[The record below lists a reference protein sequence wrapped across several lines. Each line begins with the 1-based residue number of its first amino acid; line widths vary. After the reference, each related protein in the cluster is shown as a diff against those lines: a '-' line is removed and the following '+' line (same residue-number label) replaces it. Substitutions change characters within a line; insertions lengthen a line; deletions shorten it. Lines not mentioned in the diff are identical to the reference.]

1 MGDKKGQSIDKIVRH
16 WSKPMEKKK
25 AKTVVRE
32 IDRLKKIVADQEKI
46 IEKLTVDNLFLK
58 TLFDGI
64 DEEIMVIDADYKVLN
79 VNRSFLERHG
89 IHKKE
94 AIGKRCFE
102 VTYHAE
108 KPCDQENGLCPL
120 KKAMQTGKRVEVTH
134 RRDYG
139 KFGTKEMIRIMY
151 PLIIGNNELKYF
163 IEISRDVTEYQRLIR
178 KLQASEKK
186 FRTILDTATDAILSI
201 DENQKIV
208 LFNNAAQR
216 IFGYTRK
223 EILGKDLSI
232 LIPPQYGDHHRFVK
246 NFLEKR
252 IPRIMGKTLSL
263 TALRKNG
270 EEFHIEL
277 GLSYLKM
284 EQGLTFTAII
294 RDVSE
299 QKKLEENLLRSERLA
314 AVGQA
319 VAHVAHEI
327 KNPLMIIGGFSHQ
340 IRNNLDDQK
349 AVQKLDMIY
358 DEISRLEKL
367 VANLGDFTKEYRL
380 VKRTTD
386 INSVIR
392 DVLKIMTEIY
402 KPQEYSFIEEF
413 TPDLEEIACD
423 PDKLKQVFM
432 NIIANGI
439 EAMEG
444 GGRITIS
451 TANLADGVEIRI
463 SDNGMGIEKDK
474 LLHIFEPFY
483 TTREKGSGLGLSI
496 SYKIVEAHK
505 GDIWAQSNPGRGATF
520 VIRLPHE

>member
-1 MGDKKGQSIDKIVRH
+1 MKKQKE
-16 WSKPMEKKK
+16 KPV
-25 AKTVVRE
+25 TLE
-32 IDRLKKIVADQEKI
+32 IDRLQKIVAEQEEV
-46 IEKLTVDNLFLK
+46 IEKLRVDNLFLE

-64 DEEIMVIDADYKVLN
+64 DEEIMVLDADYRVLN

-89 IHKKE
+89 IDKDE
-94 AIGKRCFE
+94 AIGKKCYE

-108 KPCDQENGLCPL
+108 KPCDQENRLCPL
-120 KKAMQTGKRVEVTH
+120 KKAAETGKRVEVTH
-134 RRDYG
+134 RRDDG
-139 KFGTKEMIRIMY
+139 KSGAKEMIRIMY
-151 PLIIGNNELKYF
+151 PLVMGGGEIKYF
-163 IEISRDVTEYQRLIR
+163 IEISRDVTEYRRLIR

-223 EILGKDLSI
+223 EILGKDLNV
-232 LIPPQYGDHHRFVK
+232 LVPPQYGDHRRFVK
-246 NFLEKR
+246 HFLEKK
-252 IPRIMGKTLSL
+252 IPRAMGKTLSL

-270 EEFHIEL
+270 EEFPIEL

-284 EQGLTFTAII
+284 DQGITFTAII

-299 QKKLEENLLRSERLA
+299 QKRLEENLLRSERLA

-380 VKRTTD
+380 VKRATD

-392 DVLKIMTEIY
+392 DVLKIMAEIY
-402 KPQEYSFIEEF
+402 QPEKYSFIEE
-413 TPDLEEIACD
+413 LSSNLVEIPCD

-444 GGRITIS
+444 GGSITIS
-451 TANLADGVEIRI
+451 TASLPGGVEIRI
-463 SDNGMGIEKDK
+463 ADSGIGIEKDK

-483 TTREKGSGLGLSI
+483 TTREKGSGLGLAI

-505 GDIWAQSNPGRGATF
+505 GDIWAQSNPGEGATF
-520 VIRLPHE
+520 VIRLPNE

>member
-1 MGDKKGQSIDKIVRH
+1 
-16 WSKPMEKKK
+16 MEKKQEK
-25 AKTVVRE
+25 PVSRE
-32 IDRLKKIVADQEKI
+32 LDRLKKMVAEQMEV
-46 IEKLTVDNLFLK
+46 IETLKVDNLFLE

-64 DEEIMVIDADYKVLN
+64 DEEIMVLDADYRVLN

-89 IHKKE
+89 IEREEAVGKK
-94 AIGKRCFE
+94 CYE
-102 VTYHAE
+102 VTYGSE
-108 KPCDQENGLCPL
+108 KSCGQEKLLCPL
-120 KKAMQTGKRVEVTH
+120 KRAVQTGKRVEVTH
-134 RRDYG
+134 RRDDG
-139 KFGTKEMIRIMY
+139 KSGIKEMIRIMY
-151 PLIIGNNELKYF
+151 PLIVGDGEIKYF
-163 IEISRDVTEYQRLIR
+163 IEISRDVTEYRRLIQ

-186 FRTILDTATDAILSI
+186 FRTILDTATDAILST

-208 LFNNAAQR
+208 LFNNAAER

-223 EILGKDLSI
+223 EILGKDLNALVPS
-232 LIPPQYGDHHRFVK
+232 QYGDHRRFVK
-246 NFLEKR
+246 HFLEKGV
-252 IPRIMGKTLSL
+252 PKIMGKTLSL

-270 EEFHIEL
+270 EEFPIEL

-284 EQGLTFTAII
+284 DQGITFTAII

-380 VKRTTD
+380 VKRATD

-392 DVLKIMTEIY
+392 DVLKIMAEIY
-402 KPQEYSFIEEF
+402 QPKKYSFREELSS
-413 TPDLEEIACD
+413 DLGEIPCD

-439 EAMEG
+439 EAMQEG
-444 GGRITIS
+444 GNITIS
-451 TANLADGVEIRI
+451 TANLPGAVEIRI
-463 SDNGMGIEKDK
+463 SDNGIGIAKDN

-505 GDIWAQSNPGRGATF
+505 GDIWAQSSPGEGSTF
-520 VIRLPHE
+520 IIRLPYE

>member
-1 MGDKKGQSIDKIVRH
+1 
-16 WSKPMEKKK
+16 MEKKQEK
-25 AKTVVRE
+25 AVSRE
-32 IDRLKKIVADQEKI
+32 IDRLKRMVAEQKEVIK
-46 IEKLTVDNLFLK
+46 KLKVDNLFLE

-64 DEEIMVIDADYKVLN
+64 DEEIMVLGADYRVLN

-89 IHKKE
+89 IDKEE
-94 AIGKRCFE
+94 AIGKKCYE
-102 VTYHAE
+102 VTYRAE
-108 KPCDQENGLCPL
+108 KPCDQENRLCPL
-120 KKAMQTGKRVEVTH
+120 RRAAETGKRVEVTH
-134 RRDYG
+134 RRNDG
-139 KFGTKEMIRIMY
+139 KSGTKEMIRIMY
-151 PLIIGNNELKYF
+151 PLIVGDGAPEYF
-163 IEISRDVTEYQRLIR
+163 IEISRDVTEYRRLIR

-201 DENQKIV
+201 DEDQKIV

-216 IFGYTRK
+216 IFGYTRR
-223 EILGKDLSI
+223 EILGKDLNV
-232 LIPPQYGDHHRFVK
+232 LVPPQYGDHHRFVK
-246 NFLEKR
+246 HFLENR
-252 IPRIMGKTLSL
+252 VPRVMGKNLSL

-270 EEFHIEL
+270 EEFPIEL

-284 EQGLTFTAII
+284 DQGITFTAII
-294 RDVSE
+294 RDVST

-380 VKRTTD
+380 VKRATD

-392 DVLKIMTEIY
+392 DVLKIMAEIY
-402 KPQEYSFIEEF
+402 QPEKYSFREELSSH
-413 TPDLEEIACD
+413 LEEIPCD

-439 EAMEG
+439 EAMEEG
-444 GGRITIS
+444 GSITIS
-451 TANLADGVEIRI
+451 TANLPGAVEIRI
-463 SDNGMGIEKDK
+463 RDSGIGIEKNK

-483 TTREKGSGLGLSI
+483 TTREKGSGLGLAI

-505 GDIWAQSNPGRGATF
+505 GDIWAQSNPGEGATF
-520 VIRLPHE
+520 VIRLPYE

>member
-1 MGDKKGQSIDKIVRH
+1 
-16 WSKPMEKKK
+16 MEKKQEK
-25 AKTVVRE
+25 QASRE
-32 IDRLKKIVADQEKI
+32 IDRLKKMVAEQKEA
-46 IEKLTVDNLFLK
+46 IEKLKVDNLFLE

-64 DEEIMVIDADYKVLN
+64 DEEIMVLDAEYRVLN

-89 IHKKE
+89 IDKE
-94 AIGKRCFE
+94 KAIGKKCYE
-102 VTYHAE
+102 VTYGAE
-108 KPCDQENGLCPL
+108 NPCDQNNRLCPL
-120 KKAMQTGKRVEVTH
+120 KRAAQTGKRVEVTH
-134 RRDYG
+134 RRDDG
-139 KFGTKEMIRIMY
+139 KSGTKEMIRIMY
-151 PLIIGNNELKYF
+151 PLIVGDGEVKYF
-163 IEISRDVTEYQRLIR
+163 IEISRDVTEYRKLIQR
-178 KLQASEKK
+178 LQASEKK
-186 FRTILDTATDAILSI
+186 FRAILDTATDAILSI
-201 DENQKIV
+201 DEKQKIV
-208 LFNNAAQR
+208 LFNNAAER
-216 IFGYTRK
+216 IFGYSRK
-223 EILGKDLSI
+223 EILGKDLSA
-232 LIPPQYGDHHRFVK
+232 LVPPQYGDHHRFVK
-246 NFLEKR
+246 RFLEKG
-252 IPRIMGKTLSL
+252 IPKVMGKTLSL

-270 EEFHIEL
+270 EEFPIEL

-284 EQGLTFTAII
+284 DQRITFTAII

-380 VKRTTD
+380 VKRATD

-392 DVLKIMTEIY
+392 DVLKIMAEIY
-402 KPQEYSFIEEF
+402 QPQKYSFREELSSN
-413 TPDLEEIACD
+413 LEEIPCD

-439 EAMEG
+439 EAMGNG
-444 GGRITIS
+444 GSITIS
-451 TANLADGVEIRI
+451 TAGLPGGVEIRI
-463 SDNGMGIEKDK
+463 SDSGIGIEKEK

-505 GDIWAQSNPGRGATF
+505 GDIWAQSSPGEGATF
-520 VIRLPHE
+520 VIRLPYE

>member
-1 MGDKKGQSIDKIVRH
+1 MERKKE
-16 WSKPMEKKK
+16 KP
-25 AKTVVRE
+25 VSRE
-32 IDRLKKIVADQEKI
+32 IDRLKRILAEQTEA
-46 IEKLTVDNLFLK
+46 IETLRVDNLFLE
-58 TLFDGI
+58 TLFNGI
-64 DEEIMVIDADYKVLN
+64 DEEIMVLDADYRVLN

-89 IHKKE
+89 ISKKD
-94 AIGKRCFE
+94 AVGKKCFE

-108 KPCDQENGLCPL
+108 KPCDQENRLCPL
-120 KKAMQTGKRVEVTH
+120 KRAAQTGKRVEVTH
-134 RRDYG
+134 LREDG
-139 KFGTKEMIRIMY
+139 KSGTKEIIRIMY
-151 PLIIGNNELKYF
+151 PLIVEEAEIKYF
-163 IEISRDVTEYQRLIR
+163 IEIARDVTDYRRLIR
-178 KLQASEKK
+178 KLQGSEKK
-186 FRTILDTATDAILSI
+186 FRAILDTATDAILSI
-201 DENQKIV
+201 DEDQKIV

-223 EILGKDLSI
+223 EILGKDLNM
-232 LIPPQYGDHHRFVK
+232 LVPPQYGDHRRLVK
-246 NFLEKR
+246 DFLKRR
-252 IPRIMGKTLSL
+252 IPKITDKTLSL
-263 TALRKNG
+263 TARRKNG
-270 EEFHIEL
+270 EKFPIEM

-284 EQGLTFTAII
+284 EQVVTFTAII
-294 RDVSE
+294 RDISE

-349 AVQKLDMIY
+349 AVQKLDMIH
-358 DEISRLEKL
+358 DEITRLEKL

-380 VKRTTD
+380 VKRATD

-392 DVLKIMTEIY
+392 DVLKIMAGIY
-402 KPQEYSFIEEF
+402 QPEKYSFVEELSSS
-413 TPDLEEIACD
+413 LEEISCD

-439 EAMEG
+439 EAMEAG
-444 GGRITIS
+444 GSISIS
-451 TANLADGVEIRI
+451 TAGLPGGVEIHI
-463 SDNGMGIEKDK
+463 SDNGIGIEKDK

-505 GDIWAQSNPGRGATF
+505 GDIWAQSNPGEGATF
-520 VIRLPHE
+520 VIRLPHK